1 MKKALITGIAG
12 QDGLYLAELLSGK
25 GYKVYGIDK
34 SAQNLPAYGKDI
46 INHFYEIDL
55 NKPTAIRKIVKEI
68 SPDEIYH
75 LAAYHFSSQKGGNK
89 KKSFRQFY
97 FINQLATNEILD
109 TILHHNNKCRFFYA
123 SSCQIFGKVESFPQ
137 NEQTAFRPDSL
148 YSISKAAASN
158 LCRFYR
164 DNHGIYAS
172 VGILYNHESVRR
184 PNSFVTTQIA
194 IAAAKA
200 SLGQPIK
207 LILRD
212 LNSNVDWGDAEDYV
226 NAMWLS
232 LQHPISDDYIIASGL
247 THSVGEFARIAFASV
262 GLNSDD
268 FVFQESK
275 INTVEKLPLIG
286 DPSKIKKICKWTP
299 LITFDNLVKKMV
311 DSHIERLINK
321 V

>member
-12 QDGLYLAELLSGK
+12 QDGSYLAELISSK
-25 GYKVYGIDK
+25 GYTVYGIDK
-34 SAQNLPAYGKDI
+34 STPNLPAYSNDV

-55 NKPTAIRKIVKEI
+55 NKPTALRKIVQEI

-97 FINQLATNEILD
+97 LINQLATNEILD
-109 TILHHNNKCRFFYA
+109 AILHHNNKCRIFYA

-164 DNHGIYAS
+164 DHHGIYAS

-194 IAAAKA
+194 MAAAKA
-200 SLGQPIK
+200 SLGQPVK

-212 LNSNVDWGDAEDYV
+212 LNTKVDWGAAEDYV

-232 LQHPISDDYIIASGL
+232 LQQAVGDDYIIASGI
-247 THSVGEFARIAFASV
+247 THSVGEFARIAFTSV

-275 INTVEKLPLIG
+275 IKTVEMLPLVG
-286 DPSKIKKICKWTP
+286 DPSKMKNKCKWTP
-299 LITFDNLVKKMV
+299 LITFDSLVKKMV
-311 DSHIERLINK
+311 DSQIERLIN
-321 V
+321 VD